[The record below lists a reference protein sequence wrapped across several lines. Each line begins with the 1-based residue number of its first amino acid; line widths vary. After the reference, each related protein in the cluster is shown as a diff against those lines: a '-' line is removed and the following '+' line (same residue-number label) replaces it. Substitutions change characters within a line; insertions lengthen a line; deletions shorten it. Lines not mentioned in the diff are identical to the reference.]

1 VIVRMVEMAAH
12 PEAQRD
18 LLDWA
23 CAVAVPELERQ
34 PDHVASEVFTSA
46 DNRLVVISRW
56 RSEPVPLA
64 DPPPQWLRREPHSWD
79 FSPVDR
85 P

>member
-12 PEAQRD
+12 PESHHD
-18 LLDWA
+18 LVDWA
-23 CAVAVPELERQ
+23 CAVAVPELERHL
-34 PDHVASEVFTSA
+34 DHITSEVFTSA

-56 RSEPVPLA
+56 RSSPVPLA
-64 DPPPQWLRREPHSWD
+64 TPPGHWLRREAHSWD

-85 P
+85 